1 MPYQTAVT
9 PPPEKSPDAMLTS
22 TRLSGFHEQPTILAV
37 DDDRAAQIFL
47 EHVLKEQG
55 YQVLLASSG
64 EDALKALQASSQHI
78 SAVVMDLHMP
88 GLDGFEVI
96 AQMKQHPEMAY
107 IPVIMATASDRPEL
121 VKSAVETGVYYCLK
135 KPLDQSLLNSVV
147 EAAIREFDITR
158 MRHEAITGQR
168 NAMILMETSRFF
180 CKTLK
185 DVEALSQ
192 FLACAYPDPK
202 RAIIGITELLINAV
216 EHGNLGISYE
226 EKQQLVK
233 TGAWR
238 EAIDARQ
245 QMPEHVDKHV
255 DIVLQRKPDGIFL
268 QVSDEGKGFEW
279 WRYLEID
286 PSRAT
291 HPNGRGIALANK
303 ISFDRLQFTQDG
315 SRVLAVVETDS
326 KGRHHGK
333 TLQW

>member
-1 MPYQTAVT
+1 MPYQNAVSPT
-9 PPPEKSPDAMLTS
+9 PDASPDAMLTS
-22 TRLSGFHEQPTILAV
+22 SRLSGFHAEPTILVV
-37 DDDRAAQIFL
+37 DDDHAARIFL
-47 EHVLKEQG
+47 EHVLKERG

-64 EDALKALQASSQHI
+64 EDALKALDASSQHI

-88 GLDGFEVI
+88 GIDGFEVI
-96 AQMKQHPEMAY
+96 AQMKAQPEMAY
-107 IPVIMATASDRPEL
+107 IPVIMATASERPEL
-121 VKSAVETGVYYCLK
+121 VKNAVEAGVYYCLQ

-147 EAAIREFDITR
+147 EAVIREFDITR
-158 MRHEAITGQR
+158 MRHEAIAGHR
-168 NAMILMETSRFF
+168 SAMSLMDTSRFF

-185 DVEALSQ
+185 DVEVLAQ
-192 FLACAYPDPK
+192 FLAGAYPDPK
-202 RAIIGITELLINAV
+202 RAIIGITELLINGV

-233 TGAWR
+233 SGTWR
-238 EAIDARQ
+238 EVIDARQ
-245 QMPEHVDKHV
+245 QMPEHVHKNV
-255 DIVLQRKPDGIFL
+255 DIVLQQKPEGVFL

-315 SRVLAVVETDS
+315 SRVLAVVETDTA
-326 KGRHHGK
+326 GRHQGK
-333 TLQW
+333 TLNW